1 MTDEARINATLTQ
14 LARGEVPQ
22 SEQIL
27 GQISVGIEFLTD
39 FWKEQ
44 YLEQFIAK
52 GGSKIKFITG
62 RAGSGKSHAL
72 SLFTSLAKHE
82 GYLALRLSAKDV
94 WLHDMRDLYLSILKE
109 ADIKAL
115 LHEAADRIIEQMGH
129 DPKMIEENHTFFD
142 HLAERGLADAL
153 TRQELRNQL
162 RKMFL
167 SNPRMDNNFA
177 IACSLLTGSML
188 GHPILEEENQNL
200 LYNWLGGDRSVRVTM
215 LRPLGL
221 APSKVT
227 KYNARN
233 LLGSLVE
240 LVHVSGYTGL
250 VVAIDDVE
258 VMADASGMNPMRY
271 TKMRREDAY
280 ESIRQLIDDID
291 TFNHFMVVFGFDRI
305 MLDDEAKG
313 FKSYQALWMRIQ
325 NEIKSERINKF
336 ADIADL
342 DAIAS
347 EVYSP
352 KMVVEMSRRLAEEV
366 RRINIETRVV
376 DEEGARVLIERAKS
390 GAVSLPRLVNQATL
404 GSLKEE
410 DGYGMGV

>member
-1 MTDEARINATLTQ
+1 ML
-14 LARGEVPQ
+14 
-22 SEQIL
+22 
-27 GQISVGIEFLTD
+27 
-39 FWKEQ
+39 
-44 YLEQFIAK
+44 
-52 GGSKIKFITG
+52 
-62 RAGSGKSHAL
+62 
-72 SLFTSLAKHE
+72 
-82 GYLALRLSAKDV
+82 
-94 WLHDMRDLYLSILKE
+94 
-109 ADIKAL
+109 
-115 LHEAADRIIEQMGH
+115 
-129 DPKMIEENHTFFD
+129 
-142 HLAERGLADAL
+142 
-153 TRQELRNQL
+153 
-162 RKMFL
+162 
-167 SNPRMDNNFA
+167 
-177 IACSLLTGSML
+177 LLTGSIL
-188 GHPILEEENQNL
+188 GHPILEEENQSL
-200 LYNWLGGDRSVRVTM
+200 LYRWLAGDRSVRVTM

-240 LVHVSGYTGL
+240 LVHVAGYTGL

-291 TFNHFMVVFGFDRI
+291 TFNHFMVVFGFDRV

-366 RRINIETRVV
+366 RRINIETRVI
-376 DEEGARVLIERAKS
+376 DEEGARALIERAKS

-410 DGYGMGV
+410 DHGMGV

>member
-72 SLFTSLAKHE
+72 SLFTSLAKQE
-82 GYLALRLSAKDV
+82 GYLALRLSARDV
-94 WLHDMRDLYLSILKE
+94 WLNDMRDLYLSILKE
-109 ADIKAL
+109 ADIEAL
-115 LHEAADRIIEQMGH
+115 LREAADRIIEQMGH
-129 DPKMIEENHTFFD
+129 DPKWIEENHTFFD

-162 RKMFL
+162 RRMFL
-167 SNPRMDNNFA
+167 ANPRMDNNFA
-177 IACSLLTGSML
+177 IACSLLTGSIL

-200 LYNWLGGDRSVRVTM
+200 LYRWLGGDRSVRVTM

-240 LVHVSGYTGL
+240 LVHVAGYTGL

-336 ADIADL
+336 VDIADL

-376 DEEGARVLIERAKS
+376 DEEGARALIERAKS

-410 DGYGMGV
+410 DHGMGV

>member
-44 YLEQFIAK
+44 YLKQFIAK

-72 SLFTSLAKHE
+72 SLFTSLAKQE

-94 WLHDMRDLYLSILKE
+94 WLNDMRDLYLSILKE
-109 ADIKAL
+109 ADIEAL
-115 LHEAADRIIEQMGH
+115 LREAADRIIEQMGH
-129 DPKMIEENHTFFD
+129 DPRWIEENHTFFD

-162 RKMFL
+162 RRMFL
-167 SNPRMDNNFA
+167 TNPRMDNNFA
-177 IACSLLTGSML
+177 IACSLLTGSIL
-188 GHPILEEENQNL
+188 GHPILEEESQNL
-200 LYNWLGGDRSVRVTM
+200 LYRWLAGDRSVRVTM

-240 LVHVSGYTGL
+240 LVHVAGYTGL

-376 DEEGARVLIERAKS
+376 DEEGARALIERAKS

-410 DGYGMGV
+410 DHGMGV